1 MGFLN
6 RSAAG
11 NAVGRATVSAVA
23 LLVFLIPVQF
33 LLFPA
38 GAAAAPRENVR
49 EETARLAGMGLGER
63 DAVEMAEAMEKG
75 KFDDPSRV
83 KVREMVRESLARGIP
98 LSPLI
103 GKMNEGT
110 AKGVGAREIVRAM
123 DRVRSRYG
131 FAFGETGKM
140 GFPGAET
147 GRLAEIVAAGLAA
160 GMTEKDMT
168 AVLGALPGKAAA
180 GKSGDRFRVTEETV
194 LVARDMARFGVS
206 SPVVA
211 ETVLGALVQGYTV
224 TELEALRD
232 AFVDRARYESPEG
245 IARSYGEA
253 IGRGVRGGQLGS
265 GASSGGG
272 GGSGSG
278 DAGGGSGSGS
288 SGGDSGS
295 GGSGGGSGSGSSG
308 GDSGSGGSGG
318 DSGSGS
324 SGGDSG
330 SGGSGGD
337 SGSGGS
343 GGDSGSGGSGGDSG
357 SGSSG
362 GDAGS
367 SGSSGGSGSGSSG
380 GGSGSGGSGSGSGSG
395 SSGGGSGSGGAGGS
409 I

>member
-11 NAVGRATVSAVA
+11 NAVGSAAVSAVA
-23 LLVFLIPVQF
+23 LLFFLIPVQF

-38 GAAAAPRENVR
+38 GAAAAARESVR

-63 DAVEMAEAMEKG
+63 DAAEMAEAMEKG
-75 KFDDPSRV
+75 KFDDSSRV
-83 KVREMVRESLARGIP
+83 RVREMVRESLARGIP

-110 AKGVGAREIVRAM
+110 AKGAGAREIVRAM

-160 GMTEKDMT
+160 GMTEKDMK
-168 AVLGALPGKAAA
+168 AVLGSLPGKAAA

-211 ETVLGALVQGYTV
+211 ETVRGALAQGYTAK
-224 TELEALRD
+224 ELEALRD
-232 AFVDRARYESPEG
+232 AFAARARYESPEG

-278 DAGGGSGSGS
+278 GSGSGSGSGSSGGGSGSGSGSGS

-308 GDSGSGGSGG
+308 GGSGSGGSGSG
-318 DSGSGS
+318 SGSGS
-324 SGGDSG
+324 SGGGSG
-330 SGGSGGD
+330 SGGSG
-337 SGSGGS
+337 
-343 GGDSGSGGSGGDSG
+343 
-357 SGSSG
+357 
-362 GDAGS
+362 
-367 SGSSGGSGSGSSG
+367 GGSGSGSSG

>member
-211 ETVLGALVQGYTV
+211 ETVLGALAQGYTAK
-224 TELEALRD
+224 ELEALRD
-232 AFVDRARYESPEG
+232 AFVARARYESPEG

-278 DAGGGSGSGS
+278 DAGGGSGSG
-288 SGGDSGS
+288 
-295 GGSGGGSGSGSSG
+295 GSGSGSSG

-337 SGSGGS
+337 SGSGSS
-343 GGDSGSGGSGGDSG
+343 GGDS
-357 SGSSG
+357 
-362 GDAGS
+362 GS